1 MKKVAAITF
10 HRAHNYGSVLQAYAL
25 KQVVE
30 SLYRENEEAVDYS
43 VIDYYSQ
50 VQEDLYR
57 VYRPMN
63 SAKAL
68 VKNAVAFPHGKQL
81 KTKHRK
87 FMEFVAENLN
97 LTKRYWTP
105 MELQAD
111 PPQADIYISGSDQIW
126 NVRAQDFSPAY
137 YFSFLPDEEKRVSYA
152 ASLGPLPIDWE
163 KYDAAGCKEWLEK
176 YAAVSVREA
185 GSQKNLAAIS
195 EKETSVHV
203 DPTLLL
209 TADLWREI
217 QSDAN
222 YRDGQYIL
230 LYCLEPTM
238 EQLAMADA
246 ISKKLNLPILI
257 LRYNNK
263 NDMFNHFVKK
273 YDAGPRDFL
282 AYIDHAALVLSSS
295 FHGTAF
301 SLIYHKP
308 FYSFHGMEDNRIRA
322 ILEKTKMEER
332 SLASM
337 EDIARVTLDG
347 PNADAIEAL
356 LEEERSLSKAY
367 LRQAMEIG

>member
-1 MKKVAAITF
+1 
-10 HRAHNYGSVLQAYAL
+10 
-25 KQVVE
+25 
-30 SLYRENEEAVDYS
+30 
-43 VIDYYSQ
+43 
-50 VQEDLYR
+50 
-57 VYRPMN
+57 
-63 SAKAL
+63 
-68 VKNAVAFPHGKQL
+68 
-81 KTKHRK
+81 
-87 FMEFVAENLN
+87 
-97 LTKRYWTP
+97 
-105 MELQAD
+105 
-111 PPQADIYISGSDQIW
+111 
-126 NVRAQDFSPAY
+126 
-137 YFSFLPDEEKRVSYA
+137 
-152 ASLGPLPIDWE
+152 
-163 KYDAAGCKEWLEK
+163 
-176 YAAVSVREA
+176 
-185 GSQKNLAAIS
+185 
-195 EKETSVHV
+195 
-203 DPTLLL
+203 
-209 TADLWREI
+209 
-217 QSDAN
+217 
-222 YRDGQYIL
+222 
-230 LYCLEPTM
+230 
-238 EQLAMADA
+238 MADA

-367 LRQAMEIG
+367 LRQALEIG